1 MAKTYSLKT
10 FFRYVN
16 QEQLHKYF
24 QERKLLADFDWSL
37 KDEKFVEALYS
48 VIEEAGGNLAD
59 VAQQDF
65 NIVSDFANEEGILC
79 LIDIIRSLETK
90 TEADKIVENLMKRKG
105 LHEKALWIFLEYPA
119 VFEWAL
125 RLEHMEHMT
134 FKHDCIVGAN
144 LECKAEE
151 KNIKELKKQIQKFY
165 KKQGRGR
172 NCHIDTYKRN
182 DPERYCF
189 FAYPEDY
196 AKRDLTYKGS
206 TLVPQIRR
214 PVLEIVLIYEPG
226 NGILKI
232 NAGRMRK
239 VEVMQEAFCKAI
251 LGLPGIPDGSTKVY
265 ELSPLIDPT
274 FRFIT
279 DPTDGI
285 ESVSLKMLKARIS
298 KSGNRRLTCE
308 GEPENGGTE
317 LVRKMLTDAVERY
330 GIKGKIKI
338 LKAKIGIQFKAQKG
352 RRRQSVTFCLTFPSG
367 STLEEKPT
375 HHIAQKYIEKWGL
388 LETLLP
394 KEEDAA

>member
-10 FFRYVN
+10 FFRSVTK
-16 QEQLHKYF
+16 EQLGKYF
-24 QERKLLADFDWSL
+24 KERKLLADFDWSL
-37 KDEKFVEALYS
+37 KDEKFVEALYAE
-48 VIEEAGGNLAD
+48 IEGAGGNLSA
-59 VAQQDF
+59 VAGQDF
-65 NIVSDFANEEGILC
+65 GMISDMSNEEGILC
-79 LIDIIRSLETK
+79 LIDIIRNLETE
-90 TEADKIVENLMKRKG
+90 TEAEKIVENLMKRKG
-105 LHEKALWIFLEYPA
+105 FHEKALWVFLEYPS
-119 VFEWAL
+119 VFEWAI
-125 RLEHMEHMT
+125 RLERMEHMT
-134 FKHDCIVGAN
+134 FKHDCIVGTD
-144 LECKAEE
+144 LECKVKD
-151 KNIKELKKQIQKFY
+151 KNIEELKKQIQKFY
-165 KKQGRGR
+165 KRQGRGR
-172 NCHIDTYKRN
+172 YCHIDHYQRK

-196 AKRDLTYKGS
+196 AKRDLTYKEG

-214 PVLEIVLIYEPG
+214 PVLEIVFIYEPD

-232 NAGRMRK
+232 SAGRTRK
-239 VEVMQEAFCKAI
+239 VEVMQEAFCKSI

-265 ELSPLIDPT
+265 ELSPLIDQD
-274 FRFIT
+274 FRFVT
-279 DPTDGI
+279 DPVDGI

-298 KSGNRRLTCE
+298 KNGNRRLTCE

-338 LKAKIGIQFKAQKG
+338 LKAKIGIQFKAQNG

-375 HHIAQKYIEKWGL
+375 HHIAQKYIEKWEL